1 METTK
6 KPLRRTDK
14 KPAGS
19 VAGFD
24 PVELA
29 KAMQEFKELQEN
41 IVYTSYVVKPK

>member
-1 METTK
+1 MELTK

-24 PVELA
+24 PVELE
-29 KAMQEFKELQEN
+29 KAVKEFKELQNNLEK
-41 IVYTSYVVKPK
+41 TAK